1 MSKKQDLQSRAMRN
15 ARKRS
20 GNRRATKTRSL
31 YSPHRMAINV
41 LREQLRAGHI
51 VYGWFHGGV
60 TWRGA
65 TPLIEKGVHVTVRAE
80 APLKA
85 AGRRYIPDLVVNCAN
100 SGRLLLAIEVW
111 HTHAVSAIKRLAY
124 QSAGIPWI
132 EVRAWAVISR
142 RSGQRLPILDW
153 GGIGPIETPI
163 QLGLFESTPTA
174 VKPPRERAAKLFSL
188 RSSDW
193 RLPEAR
199 SPFGTIA
206 GSLQ

>member
-1 MSKKQDLQSRAMRN
+1 MSKKQYSRSRAVRN

-20 GNRRATKTRSL
+20 GKRRQTKSRGLVSI
-31 YSPHRMAINV
+31 HRMAINL
-41 LREQLRAGHI
+41 LREQLQTGHI
-51 VYGWFHGGV
+51 LYGWFHGGV

-65 TPLIEKGVHVTVRAE
+65 IPLIQKGVHVTVRAE

-85 AGRRYIPDLVVNCAN
+85 AGRRYIPDLVVHCAI

-111 HTHAVSAIKRLAY
+111 HTHAVSTIKRLAY

-132 EVRAWAVISR
+132 EVRAWAVIYR
-142 RSGQRLPILDW
+142 RPGHRLPVLDW
-153 GGIGPIETPI
+153 GGIGAIETPN
-163 QLGLFESTPTA
+163 QLRLFESTHSA
-174 VKPPRERAAKLFSL
+174 IKPPRKRANELFSL

-199 SPFGTIA
+199 APFGALA
-206 GSLQ
+206 GLIQ